1 MHRIVEWAKEHP
13 KLAIALVA
21 GIIVLIYLYIRR
33 SSASAA
39 AAATTTASGLSEAG
53 YLQMNATELSAATQI
68 QGQTIAA
75 GVATQQSTDALQAKQ
90 IDAATQLGI
99 AQLQAG
105 VANNTLYAQS
115 GISSQNITAQEQV
128 ALATIQ
134 ANQQTAADQ
143 LALEQA
149 LINVIGGR
157 QNVLNPSPSTPVNPV
172 VVSSGP
178 QLLYQSGPT
187 PADSR
192 ATTASGAA
200 PSAGASTPIPKA
212 TPSGYAEIPGVNYT
226 QPNQPF
232 APTYTFQNVQDAI
245 AAGMASFNQQT
256 GRYTYAPNVTV

>member
-1 MHRIVEWAKEHP
+1 MGKIVEWAKEHP
-13 KLAIALVA
+13 KLAIALAA
-21 GIIVLIYLYIRR
+21 GIIVLIYLYSRR
-33 SSASAA
+33 SSAA
-39 AAATTTASGLSEAG
+39 AAATTTASGLSESG
-53 YLQMNATELSAATQI
+53 YIQLQTSQLAAATQV
-68 QGQTIAA
+68 QGQAIAA

-115 GISSQNITAQEQV
+115 GISSQDITAQEQV

-134 ANQQTAADQ
+134 ANQQTSADQ

-157 QNVLNPSPSTPVNPV
+157 QNVLNPAPSTPVNPV
-172 VVSSGP
+172 IVSSGP
-178 QLLYQSGPT
+178 QLLYRGDPLPS
-187 PADSR
+187 DSR
-192 ATTASGAA
+192 ATTASGTS
-200 PSAGASTPIPKA
+200 PSGGPSTPIPA
-212 TPSGYAEIPGVNYT
+212 GTPSGYAEIPGVDYT

-232 APTYTFQNVQDAI
+232 APIYTFASVQDAI